1 MDHAVRIMVLYKS
14 VLLKMLDSHHRKY
27 LIIFKNKIIM
37 RLRNTKKIVTH
48 GVTISGIINKG
59 LFSKCIFIK
68 GTSLLHL
75 DF

>member
-1 MDHAVRIMVLYKS
+1 MLYKN
-14 VLLKMLDSHHRKY
+14 VLLKMLDPHHWKY

-59 LFSKCIFIK
+59 LFSKCSFIK